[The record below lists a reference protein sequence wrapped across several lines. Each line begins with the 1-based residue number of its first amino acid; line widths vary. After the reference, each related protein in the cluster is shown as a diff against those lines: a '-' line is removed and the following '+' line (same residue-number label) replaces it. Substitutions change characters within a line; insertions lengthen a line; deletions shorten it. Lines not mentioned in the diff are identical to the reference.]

1 MDNNTNNEQ
10 FQNTQNINLQNT
22 GAINPNQVNNQSQ
35 NINQDIQQDITPV
48 QNTTVANESPNVN
61 DIPNQQQPTPNPQP
75 VYVQPQYTYANN
87 DVPEEY
93 KPISMWGY
101 FGYEILFAIP
111 LIGFILILVFSFGG
125 AKNKNL
131 RNFARSYFCG
141 LIIALIA
148 TTIFA
153 IIMLV
158 VGGAASF
165 SKVSNPSN
173 FGANEAARTLY

>member
-22 GAINPNQVNNQSQ
+22 GAITPNQVNNQSQ
-35 NINQDIQQDITPV
+35 NINQNVQQDINTV
-48 QNTTVANESPNVN
+48 QNTTTVNENPNVN
-61 DIPNQQQPTPNPQP
+61 DIPKQEQTTSNSQP
-75 VYVQPQYTYANN
+75 VYVQPKYTYTNN

-125 AKNKNL
+125 ARNKNL

-141 LIIALIA
+141 LIIILIA

-153 IIMLV
+153 ILMLV
-158 VGGAASF
+158 LGGAASF
-165 SKVSNPSN
+165 SKIPNSSN
-173 FGANEAARTLY
+173 FGVKESASTLY